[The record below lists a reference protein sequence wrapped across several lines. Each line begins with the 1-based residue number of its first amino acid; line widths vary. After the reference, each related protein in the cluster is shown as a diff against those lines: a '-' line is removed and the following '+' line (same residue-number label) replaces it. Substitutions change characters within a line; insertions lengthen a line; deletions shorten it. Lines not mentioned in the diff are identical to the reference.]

1 MFWVTGN
8 ESPGLEIIS
17 IHGIEYYNVFFVESL
32 STIKVRMLK
41 KNRAKNIEFCSSK
54 KFQGNFK
61 GISRKFQGCLKRLK
75 EVSSSFKEVSRVLE
89 RSLKGVS
96 GNFQG
101 CFKGVSRKFQKASG
115 KF

>member
-41 KNRAKNIEFCSSK
+41 KNRAQNIEFCSSK

-75 EVSSSFKEVSRVLE
+75 EVSSSFKGVSSVFE

-96 GNFQG
+96 GKSQW
-101 CFKGVSRKFQKASG
+101 CFRKFPRSFKEV
-115 KF
+115 